1 MMNRLFQENSPVIR
15 FLTGF
20 ADLIGVNLLLIVF
33 SIPIV
38 TMGAAITAALRVT
51 RDIAKDEAAH
61 IFRTFWR
68 AFRENFRQATIVW
81 IPYAVLLVGLG
92 WDIYLFQF
100 LLDESAYQKMLILLI
115 VLLVMTVGTGVY
127 LFMLISRFEN
137 TVMQQVKNAL
147 AMFFHYLPLSILLA
161 CLNGIPAVL
170 FVVSPYL
177 FLQTFVVWTGFGFA
191 LICMLNNII
200 LKSAFSV
207 LEKRPEG

>member
-1 MMNRLFQENSPVIR
+1 
-15 FLTGF
+15 
-20 ADLIGVNLLLIVF
+20 
-33 SIPIV
+33 
-38 TMGAAITAALRVT
+38 
-51 RDIAKDEAAH
+51 
-61 IFRTFWR
+61 
-68 AFRENFRQATIVW
+68 
-81 IPYAVLLVGLG
+81 
-92 WDIYLFQF
+92 
-100 LLDESAYQKMLILLI
+100 
-115 VLLVMTVGTGVY
+115 
-127 LFMLISRFEN
+127 MLISRFEN

>member
-1 MMNRLFQENSPVIR
+1 MNRLFQENSPVIR

>member
-1 MMNRLFQENSPVIR
+1 MNRLFQENSPVIR

-100 LLDESAYQKMLILLI
+100 LLNESAYQKMLILLI

-177 FLQTFVVWTGFGFA
+177 FLQTFVVWAGFGFA

>member
-1 MMNRLFQENSPVIR
+1 MNRLFQENSPVIR

-68 AFRENFRQATIVW
+68 AFRGNFRQATIVW

-177 FLQTFVVWTGFGFA
+177 FLQTFVVWAGFGFA